1 MLKID
6 EELQQNIEEILTQ
19 VREIERTLEEDDK
32 LSPAQL
38 DQISYACSEL
48 ALSAF
53 AASDAMDQE
62 TAIEDRLLRRE
73 LSSALWQIAF
83 HCIDVQVWTG
93 ELMLRSHFGM
103 IGKHCTTIR
112 KMMGLEEEKSEKP
125 ENCAPQ
131 EIVPAADWEISSGDV
146 TETALMAGP
155 DAEDEIARLKAEI
168 KALREILTSL
178 VLKRDNILLV
188 ESKELEALY
197 MKELGSLEAE
207 VFRAESNARYL
218 QRKAEMMQAALNRRE
233 EIDREAIE
241 KTLNEKYEAFRKAY
255 DEFTRKAQE
264 AAERVRKRRENVK
277 NAAAGGS
284 GEEKKENEEEKK
296 EEDPTE
302 PEPGDVKEK
311 IRDENERLKKLYRK
325 IVKAMHP
332 DLHPD
337 QDERITELFKRA
349 NIAYEEGD
357 IRTLEEIAQTI
368 DGEEP
373 ENSADLLAA
382 LKEEKER
389 LLALIRSTREYIALI
404 LSRYPFTKKELL
416 WDPVRLKEEQDRL
429 RARLARAEQRAEGY
443 RKRIEEL
450 ERQQNGRPD
459 PEI

>member
-6 EELQQNIEEILTQ
+6 DELQQNIEEILAA
-19 VREIERTLEEDDK
+19 VRKIECVLEENNE
-32 LSPAQL
+32 LSPSQL

-53 AASDAMDQE
+53 AASDAMGQE

-93 ELMLRSHFGM
+93 EGMLRTHFGM
-103 IGKHCTTIR
+103 IGKHCKTIR
-112 KMMGLEEEKSEKP
+112 KMMGLEGAEEPSIREP
-125 ENCAPQ
+125 REPVAAGAQ
-131 EIVPAADWEISSGDV
+131 EIAAGDG

-155 DAEDEIARLKAEI
+155 DADDEIARLKAEI
-168 KALREILTSL
+168 RALREILTSL

-218 QRKAEMMQAALNRRE
+218 QRKAEMMQAARNRRE
-233 EIDREAIE
+233 EIDHEAIE

-255 DEFTRKAQE
+255 DEYTRKAQE

-277 NAAAGGS
+277 NAAAGSS
-284 GEEKKENEEEKK
+284 GEEKKKTEEEKK
-296 EEDPTE
+296 EEEAEEHSGET
-302 PEPGDVKEK
+302 K

-349 NIAYEEGD
+349 NMAYEEGD
-357 IRTLEEIAQTI
+357 LRTLEEIAQTI

-389 LLALIRSTREYIALI
+389 LLALIRSTREHIALI

-429 RARLARAEQRAEGY
+429 WARLARAEQRAEGY
-443 RKRIEEL
+443 RKRIAEM
-450 ERQQNGRPD
+450 ERQQDGRPD
-459 PEI
+459 PEK